1 MKNLPYEDALLGF
14 RLRAD
19 MVDSVRCHWK
29 NQSSHVEEL
38 WRCWHPGCNMA
49 DQTSHIIQCSGY
61 ADLKEDLTIS
71 EDEGLVEF
79 VRRVIQRRKESSD
92 S

>member
-1 MKNLPYEDALLGF
+1 
-14 RLRAD
+14 

-29 NQSSHVEEL
+29 NESIHAEEL

-49 DQTSHIIQCSGY
+49 DQTSHITRCLGY
-61 ADLKEDLTIS
+61 ADLKEDLIIS

-79 VRRVIQRRKESSD
+79 VRRVIQRRKEISD
-92 S
+92 N